1 VSGAQQVPRGE
12 SLSPP
17 FLLGFRRALYR
28 GAGYT
33 RAEVRR
39 PLIGVANSWGE
50 ISPATKH
57 LNVLTDRVKAGI
69 WAAGGTPVEFVL
81 SGLCDGT
88 CAAAP
93 GANRYNLPWRDIA
106 VSYLEAVANA
116 NMFDGIVFV
125 GVCDEVVP
133 AHLLAALR
141 LDLPALLVLGGTMEA
156 GVAPSPSVSGSPTA
170 AGAAAFSPAPT
181 GAREAA
187 GERSVWAGDMTGAFA
202 AWQDGSLGE
211 DDYLALEDVCCL
223 GAGACGV
230 MGTGNTMQVFAEAC
244 GLAMPGTA
252 IAPGGSIELEHLA
265 SVAGQRAVALVHEDL
280 RPSAVFTQGALQNAV
295 RAVVAVGGST
305 CAVLH
310 ALAIAAEANLA
321 LGLDDFDRLSGSTPL
336 VADVLPSGRH
346 SVADLHRAGGVSALL
361 KSLAP
366 LLDLDTR
373 SVTGLRLGDHL
384 AAVAPGAADVI
395 RPLDDPLHVQGGIVV
410 LRGSLAPEGAV
421 FKQSGSAVRRFGGP
435 ARVFESED
443 KAGEAILNGAITGGE
458 VIVVRGCGPKGAPG
472 MPCLYGSVWLLKSRG
487 LDDKV
492 ALVTDGRLSGTIRGL
507 AVAHVSPESGVG
519 GPLAAVRDGDRIDI
533 DIDARRIDLDIDGAE
548 IAARL
553 ASEAAASRAAAATT
567 EAPAPGASPLAAVSG
582 ANDAVRGALAQ
593 YRSLVGPTHLGAVVG
608 HQPTPEEESHG

>member
-1 VSGAQQVPRGE
+1 MSREPQTPRGE

-33 RAEVRR
+33 RTEVRR

-57 LNVLTDRVKAGI
+57 LNALTARVKAGI
-69 WAAGGTPVEFVL
+69 WAAGGTPMEFVL

-93 GANRYNLPWRDIA
+93 GVNRYNLPWRDIA

-116 NMFDGIVFV
+116 NMFDGMVFV

-141 LDLPALLVLGGTMEA
+141 LDLPALLVLGGTMEP
-156 GVAPSPSVSGSPTA
+156 GRAPSLGAPASAA
-170 AGAAAFSPAPT
+170 AGT
-181 GAREAA
+181 GAPETYEGAHD
-187 GERSVWAGDMTGAFA
+187 RSVWAGDMTGAYA
-202 AWQDGSLGE
+202 AWQGGQLSEEG
-211 DDYLALEDVCCL
+211 YLALEDTCCT

-230 MGTGNTMQVFAEAC
+230 MGTANTMQIFAEAC
-244 GLAMPGTA
+244 GLALPGSA
-252 IAPGGSIELEHLA
+252 IAPGGGLELEQLA
-265 SVAGQRAVALVHEDL
+265 SAAGERAVSLVHEGL
-280 RPSAVFTQGALQNAV
+280 RPSSVVTQGALENAV

-310 ALAIAAEANLA
+310 ALSIAAEAGLV

-346 SVADLHRAGGVSALL
+346 TVAELHRAGGVSSLL
-361 KSLAP
+361 RSLAP

-373 SVTGLRLGDHL
+373 SVTGTRLGDHL
-384 AAVAPGAADVI
+384 ASVALGDGRAI
-395 RPLDDPLHVQGGIVV
+395 RSLDDPLQPQGGIVV

-443 KAGEAILNGAITGGE
+443 KAGEAILDGGITGGE

-533 DIDARRIDLDIDGAE
+533 DIDARRIDLDVDGAE
-548 IAARL
+548 VAARL
-553 ASEAAASRAAAATT
+553 AADAAVAGMTGASG
-567 EAPAPGASPLAAVSG
+567 APGAATG
-582 ANDAVRGALAQ
+582 APGAHPAVRGALAQ
-593 YRSLVGPTHLGAVVG
+593 YRALVGPTHLGAIVG
-608 HQPTPEEESHG
+608 QGLSPEEESHG